1 MSLLHFSRGTE
12 IFTSVLK
19 HSNVEMVLKSSDFQ
33 CLDVEK
39 LDYTVLSESLTA
51 TETCL
56 TNEELW
62 PSESFEYPRRV
73 YTKH

>member
-1 MSLLHFSRGTE
+1 MSLLHFSRDAE
-12 IFTSVLK
+12 ISTSVLK
-19 HSNVEMVLKSSDFQ
+19 HSNVEMMLKSSDFQ

-56 TNEELW
+56 TNVELW
-62 PSESFEYPRRV
+62 PSKSIEYP
-73 YTKH
+73 